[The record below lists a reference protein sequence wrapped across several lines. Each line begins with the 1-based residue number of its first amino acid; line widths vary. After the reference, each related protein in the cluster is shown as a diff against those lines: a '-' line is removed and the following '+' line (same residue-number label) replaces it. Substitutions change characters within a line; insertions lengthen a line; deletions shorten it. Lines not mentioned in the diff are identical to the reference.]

1 MLHQTRRI
9 AMSYKTILVH
19 VDESRHA
26 NARMEVAAQLAMDAE
41 AHLIGG
47 ATTGMSREF
56 LEWIGFDEKALDLD
70 RLSDVLHERAEESLA
85 RFEEIVRRIGVA
97 SFEKRLIEDDLSAGI
112 AMQAR
117 FSDLVILTQ
126 SDPRDTAS
134 SVSSRFPETVV
145 MESGCP
151 ALILP
156 FAHDY
161 KYVGERVMVAWN
173 ASPEARRTIHYAL
186 PLLERARIVEVVVIN
201 AQAQPEKFGE
211 EPGADIALYLARH
224 GVKVDVM
231 QRTVTSDTGAAL
243 VALSD
248 ELDADLIVMGCYGHA
263 RLRELIMG
271 GVTRTV
277 LKSMTCP
284 VLMSH

>member
-1 MLHQTRRI
+1 
-9 AMSYKTILVH
+9 MSYKIILVH

-26 NARMEVAAQLAMDAE
+26 KARMEFAASMAMDAD

-56 LEWIGFDEKALDLD
+56 IEWIGFDEKALDLD
-70 RLSDVLHERAEESLA
+70 RLSDMLRERAEQSLTQ
-85 RFEEIVRRIGVA
+85 FEIIVRRTGVA

-126 SDPRDTAS
+126 SDPRDSAS
-134 SVSSRFPETVV
+134 GVSGSFPETVV
-145 MESGCP
+145 MESGAP

-156 FAHDY
+156 YVHDF
-161 KYVGERVMVAWN
+161 KYVGERVLVAWN
-173 ASPEARRTIHYAL
+173 ASPEARRAVHYAL
-186 PLLERARIVEVVVIN
+186 PLLERARIVEVVVFN
-201 AQAQPEKFGE
+201 AEAQPGIFGDD
-211 EPGADIALYLARH
+211 PGADIALYLVRH
-224 GVKVDVM
+224 GVKVDVL
-231 QRTVTSDTGAAL
+231 QRTVTSDTGSAL
-243 VALSD
+243 VALSN
-248 ELDADLIVMGCYGHA
+248 ELDSDLIVMGCYGHA
-263 RLRELIMG
+263 RLRELLMG
-271 GVTRTV
+271 GATRTV